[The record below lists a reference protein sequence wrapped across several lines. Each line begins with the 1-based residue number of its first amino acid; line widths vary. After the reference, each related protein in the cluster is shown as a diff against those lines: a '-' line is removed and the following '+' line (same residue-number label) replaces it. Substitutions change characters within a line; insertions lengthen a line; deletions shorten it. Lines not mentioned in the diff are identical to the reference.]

1 MADAWATFPFEFRGG
16 LITNLSPL
24 QQGTQAPG
32 SARQLKNFEP
42 SIEGGYSRMLGYD
55 KYSNDTVP
63 VAGAP
68 LVSGG
73 SQTGTTLVVS
83 NISVTPVE
91 GDTFTVA
98 GVTGVYTIAVA
109 GVSYSETTKI
119 ATLTLTTSLASSP
132 TDLAVVTFANSSS
145 LITGLA
151 AWRDSVLALRDKTL
165 YKTTGAS
172 YTRVSVPVYGIAV
185 LVNGASQTGT
195 TLNIDGV
202 DIAPKIGDTFTVAGV
217 AKAYTITAAVTV
229 VSGAT
234 TLTIAPALASSPAD
248 NAAVTF
254 ISSDVSVNGKARHI
268 KYRIGVTEKIAFAT
282 GLGYPFTFDDN
293 TFQYVTGSAD
303 LENCSHLSWFKN
315 QMCYAV
321 GDKIVITA
329 PFTDNDLN
337 PANGSGVISVGANI
351 TGLQVFREALFIFS
365 AQSIHQITGNTLAD
379 FILKSVTTDIGC
391 VASDTIQEIG
401 GDVMFLG
408 PDGLRLLS
416 ATDRINDFNLG
427 VVSKPIQK
435 EMTNLISAS
444 SSFSSVVIRK
454 KSQYRLLGY
463 SQSISTQ
470 SALGVIGVQLE
481 GNDTAGINWAET
493 QGFKAYVADSSYYIQ
508 TETAVFAESTG
519 YVYQMESGN
528 SFDGGNI
535 LATFS
540 TPFIH
545 LTDPRLR
552 KTFYKL
558 QLYTEPQGSVT
569 TAVNLKLDFDTS
581 GSVQPETLSLS
592 NDTGVVGFFGSPLA
606 TYGTI
611 VYGSKLK
618 KIFETQ
624 LVGSGFSMS
633 LQFISNSQSPPF
645 SLDTAT
651 VEYAVHDRR

>member
-1 MADAWATFPFEFRGG
+1 
-16 LITNLSPL
+16 
-24 QQGTQAPG
+24 
-32 SARQLKNFEP
+32 
-42 SIEGGYSRMLGYD
+42 MLGYD

-151 AWRDSVLALRDKTL
+151 AWKDSVLALRDKTL

-379 FILKSVTTDIGC
+379 FILKPVTTDIGC

-592 NDTGVVGFFGSPLA
+592 NDTGVVGFFGGPLA